1 MRTPPP
7 FIFARAVLQVG
18 CLCVLVSLQVACHG
32 TSEAGRVE
40 TLTVFAAS
48 SLTEAF
54 RDLAEVFEAQNPGAT
69 VRLAFSG
76 SQVLRLQIE
85 HGAEADVFA
94 SADQRHID
102 ALAKQ
107 ALLSSRTEFAQNQLA
122 LVVPIGNPAAIESFT
137 DLRDAKRIVVGAPT
151 VPVGQYTR
159 ELLTRARSEL
169 GTDFEVDVIDRIVS
183 EEINVRLVR
192 AKVELGE
199 ADAAILYRTDAALS
213 NRIEVVPIPPDFNVV
228 AQYHIGV
235 LERSSHPRLAER
247 WVTLLRSEDGRR
259 VLSERGFV
267 VE

>member
-7 FIFARAVLQVG
+7 FIVARSVLQAG
-18 CLCVLVSLQVACHG
+18 CLCTLVSLQVACHG
-32 TSEAGRVE
+32 GSETGRVE

-54 RDLAEVFEAQNPGAT
+54 RDLAEVFEAQNPGTT

-85 HGAEADVFA
+85 RGAEADVFA
-94 SADQRHID
+94 SADRRHID
-102 ALAKQ
+102 ALATQ

-122 LVVPIGNPAAIESFT
+122 LVVPIGNPAAIESFAE
-137 DLRDAKRIVVGAPT
+137 LRGAKRIVVGAPA

-159 ELLTRARSEL
+159 ELLSRASSEL

-183 EEINVRLVR
+183 EETNVRLVR

-199 ADAAILYRTDAALS
+199 ADAAILYRTDAVLS
-213 NRIEVVPIPPDFNVV
+213 DRIEVVPIPPALNVF

-235 LERSSHPRLAER
+235 LEGSSHPGLAER
-247 WVTLLRSEDGRR
+247 WVALLGSEDGRR
-259 VLSERGFV
+259 ALSEHGFV